1 MRRVIA
7 MRKNYK
13 AFSRGSLEF
22 LFPENPKVLAFLRR
36 TEDETILVV
45 VNLSR
50 FSQPVEL
57 DLAKF
62 SGSIPMEVFS
72 RNRFPAV
79 RRSRY
84 PLTLGPHGHYWFV
97 LQSPSAATRARRRA
111 KTPTIAPM
119 LGFSELLA
127 GSSRRD
133 LERTILPN
141 YLTGCRW
148 FGAKARTIREL
159 RIVDDPLVSPH
170 PDGARHALIEVNYTE
185 GASEIY
191 TLPLQ
196 IARDVN
202 AHRISRD
209 AQHAVIA
216 EFADSNAILH

>member
-1 MRRVIA
+1 

-50 FSQPVEL
+50 FAQPVEL

-62 SGSIPMEVFS
+62 SGCIPMEVFS
-72 RNRFPAV
+72 RNRFPAI

-84 PLTLGPHGHYWFV
+84 LLTLGPHAHYWFV
-97 LQSPSAATRARRRA
+97 LQSPSAATRTRKRAR
-111 KTPTIAPM
+111 TPTIASMP
-119 LGFSELLA
+119 GFSELLA
-127 GSSRRD
+127 ASSRRD

-141 YLTGCRW
+141 YLIGCRW

-159 RIVDDPLVSPH
+159 RIVEDPLISPQ
-170 PDGARHALIEVNYTE
+170 PGGARHVLIGPTGCY
-185 GASEIY
+185 
-191 TLPLQ
+191 
-196 IARDVN
+196 R
-202 AHRISRD
+202 RIRR
-209 AQHAVIA
+209 
-216 EFADSNAILH
+216 